1 MKMIYLKNT
10 GTMKT
15 PTFNNII
22 EKLNKFWQK
31 NGCIILQPADN
42 EMGAATF
49 HPATFINAITNKP
62 FKAAYTQISK
72 RPFDLKHNENSN
84 KNTFFHQYQVVIKP
98 SNYNIQDLYLLSL
111 RSVGINIYNNDIK
124 FIEDN
129 WSSPTLGATGIGWE
143 IRLNGIEVTQFT
155 YFQQMGGIE
164 CNTTMVEIAYGLERL
179 ALHIQKISN
188 INEIIFDNTK
198 EGPVKYGEIFNDYE
212 KEYNNYIKYNIDIDT
227 LDKEFNYIESKITKL
242 LNNNLTLIS
251 YDYLIKLSHIFN
263 LIDSRI
269 THGFTRQNY
278 ISRIKCLAEKIA
290 HCIKKNDK

>member
-212 KEYNNYIKYNIDIDT
+212 KEYSDENSDLNNDENDISSNDDFDFNNNDINIENLKLDI
-227 LDKEFNYIESKITKL
+227 IEMKNL
-242 LNNNLTLIS
+242 LNEIVEKELFGNSKLTI
-251 YDYLIKLSHIFN
+251 N
-263 LIDSRI
+263 ENRRI
-269 THGFTRQNY
+269 N
-278 ISRIKCLAEKIA
+278 S
-290 HCIKKNDK
+290 